1 MSDYISFP
9 HLNLQFSV
17 NPVAFTLFGFS
28 VRWYGIL
35 IALAFLLAFCY
46 FISRSKQ
53 FGIDPDKF
61 SDIVIFALLG
71 GVIGARAY
79 YVIFSGDGIGSFFK
93 FAEGEGLRGLAIYGG
108 LIGGVL
114 IGAIACKIRH
124 VRVLPALDLASI
136 GFLIGQAIG
145 RWGNFFNME
154 AFGSNTDLPWGMT
167 SSTISSYL
175 SLHREELNEL
185 GVAVTPSAPVHPTFL
200 YESLWCLLG
209 FILLHF
215 LSKKRRYDGEVFL
228 WYSAWYGLGRTLI
241 EGLRTDSLMLGRIRV
256 SQLLAA
262 LLTLAALTILLVI
275 RFRIRKSGSPD
286 YLACYVKT
294 DGWQEECRLAE
305 EKEAARKEKKSRKKT
320 GETPKEDEKDEQD
333 H

>member
-9 HLNLQFSV
+9 HLNLRFLV
-17 NPVAFTLFGFS
+17 DPVAFTVFGFS
-28 VRWYGIL
+28 VHWYGIL
-35 IALAFLLAFCY
+35 IALAFLTGFCY
-46 FISRSKQ
+46 CICRSRR

-61 SDIVIFALLG
+61 SDIMIFALLG
-71 GVIGARAY
+71 GIIGARAY

-93 FAEGEGLRGLAIYGG
+93 FAEGEGIRGLAIYGG

-114 IGAIACKIRH
+114 VGAIACKIRH
-124 VRVLPALDLASI
+124 IRVLPALDLVSI

-200 YESLWCLLG
+200 YESLWCLVG

-215 LSKKRRYDGEVFL
+215 
-228 WYSAWYGLGRTLI
+228 
-241 EGLRTDSLMLGRIRV
+241 SL
-256 SQLLAA
+256 QTAA
-262 LLTLAALTILLVI
+262 V
-275 RFRIRKSGSPD
+275 
-286 YLACYVKT
+286 
-294 DGWQEECRLAE
+294 
-305 EKEAARKEKKSRKKT
+305 
-320 GETPKEDEKDEQD
+320 
-333 H
+333 